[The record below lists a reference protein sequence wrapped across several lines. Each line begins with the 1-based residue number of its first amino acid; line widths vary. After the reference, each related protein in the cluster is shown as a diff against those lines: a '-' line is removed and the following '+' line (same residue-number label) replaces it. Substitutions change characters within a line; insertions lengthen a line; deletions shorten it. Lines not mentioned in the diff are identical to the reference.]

1 MNRNAFKLLV
11 KNAKQ
16 IAVVC
21 NGNQRV
27 LRGAEMSRVEVLEA
41 EGGGGVS
48 IIVDLY
54 VSISSVSV
62 CHCTSCRSPCLS
74 LTTTSMGGLDE
85 E

>member
-1 MNRNAFKLLV
+1 MNKTTFKLLV

-41 EGGGGVS
+41 EGGGRGGVS

-54 VSISSVSV
+54 VYFHS
-62 CHCTSCRSPCLS
+62 TSNKFAVFCLQT
-74 LTTTSMGGLDE
+74 LTTIWMDGLD
-85 E
+85 